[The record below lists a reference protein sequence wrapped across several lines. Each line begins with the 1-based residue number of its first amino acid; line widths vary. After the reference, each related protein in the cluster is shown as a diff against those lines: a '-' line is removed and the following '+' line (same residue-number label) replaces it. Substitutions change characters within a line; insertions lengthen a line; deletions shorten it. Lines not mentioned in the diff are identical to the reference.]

1 MQRAAQESAQKTSN
15 PGPNA
20 SGSGLALSLRVAG
33 FEDNDEDSGSTES
46 SEVLPDVAFC

>member
-1 MQRAAQESAQKTSN
+1 MQRAAQERAQKTSN

-33 FEDNDEDSGSTES
+33 FEDSGSTES
-46 SEVLPDVAFC
+46 SEVLADVAFC